1 MRYKLKE
8 HVTVEMLIKCGLVDE
23 CNANV
28 FSCGVVGF
36 STVIDFDTKELID
49 TYDDIMLEY
58 LIELDYVEELK

>member
-8 HVTVEMLIKCGLVDE
+8 HVTKEMLIEHGLVDK

-36 STVIDFDTKELID
+36 STAIDFDTKELID

-58 LIELDYVEELK
+58 LIELGYVEELK